1 LIREASRRCGDAF
14 PDGHACAGF
23 LRRAPYNPAIIE
35 REDGVT
41 KDLRGA
47 DIVARS
53 LERLGCRHVF
63 TLSGNHIMSIF
74 DAALE
79 TGLDLVHVRHEAAAV
94 HMADAW
100 GRLTGEP
107 GIAMVT
113 GGPGHANAV
122 GALYTALGAES
133 PMVLLSGHAAT
144 WELGRGGFQE
154 IRQAD
159 MAAPVSKASF
169 TATAAATLG
178 RDIGEAVRI
187 ATSGR
192 PGPVHLSLPSDL
204 LEERVASNA
213 IVWPNGRGAAMP
225 SLSDAVA
232 DATLAAIARAAQ
244 PIILAGPQLSNASG
258 RALLARLE
266 AATRAPAVILES
278 PRGIADATLGAFS
291 DLTRRADLVVL
302 LGKALDFTTCWASG
316 PAYDPQVR
324 VIAID
329 PEAALVD
336 RAARE
341 MDGRLALGCIADVRS
356 AAETLIRRATHAR
369 PRDGGWF
376 AEARAALD
384 NRPAAWAALRAQTPG
399 RLHAAEVFRVLRPYV
414 ERDGDTILICD
425 GGEFAQW
432 AQSMLPVRRRMINGV
447 AGSIGGSLSFAI
459 AARLQEPRA
468 PIFAVLGDGTIG
480 FHLAEFETA
489 VRRNLPFVAILGND
503 ACGNAES
510 QIQLREYGKDRQHG
524 CALTPARYDLAVA
537 ALGGHGE
544 LVEHAGDLPAAIER
558 AQASGKPACVNVM
571 IESIAAPVIRLG

>member
-1 LIREASRRCGDAF
+1 MTE
-14 PDGHACAGF
+14 
-23 LRRAPYNPAIIE
+23 N
-35 REDGVT
+35 
-41 KDLRGA
+41 LRGA
-47 DIVARS
+47 DIVAQS
-53 LERLGCRHVF
+53 LARLGATRVF

-74 DAALE
+74 DAAIE
-79 TGLDLVHVRHEAAAV
+79 AKLDLVHVRHEAAAV

-100 GRLTGEP
+100 GRLTGQA

-169 TATAAATLG
+169 TAASAATLG
-178 RDIGEAVRI
+178 RDVGEAIRI

-213 IVWPNGRGAAMP
+213 IVWPDARVSAAP
-225 SLSDAVA
+225 ALSAAVA
-232 DATLAAIARAAQ
+232 DATLAAIASAAR
-244 PIILAGPQLSNASG
+244 PIIFAPPQLSNVSG
-258 RALLARLE
+258 RALLGRLE
-266 AATRAPAVILES
+266 AATKAPAVILES

-291 DLTRRADLVVL
+291 DLVRRADLIVL
-302 LGKALDFTTCWASG
+302 LGKALDFTTKWASG
-316 PAYDPQVR
+316 PGFDPAVR
-324 VIAID
+324 LIAID

-336 RAARE
+336 RAVKE
-341 MDGRLALGCIADVRS
+341 MDGRLVLGSIADVRA
-356 AAETLIRRATHAR
+356 AAETLIARAAAMR
-369 PRDGGWF
+369 PRHGGRLT
-376 AEARAALD
+376 EARAALD
-384 NRPAAWAALRAQTPG
+384 NRPAAWASIASQTPG
-399 RLHAAEVFRVLRPYV
+399 RLHPAQVFRALRPYV
-414 ERDGDTILICD
+414 ERDSDTVLVCD

-432 AQSMLPVRRRMINGV
+432 GQSMLPVRRRMINSV

-459 AARLQEPRA
+459 SARLAEPKA
-468 PIFAVLGDGTIG
+468 PVFAVLGDGTIG

-489 VRRNLPFVAILGND
+489 ARRKLPFVAVLGND
-503 ACGNAES
+503 ALWNAES
-510 QIQLREYGKDRQHG
+510 QIQLREYGKERMHG
-524 CALTPARYDLAVA
+524 CDLTPARYDLAVA

-544 LVEHAGDLPAAIER
+544 FVERAEDLGGAIER
-558 AQASGKPACVNVM
+558 AMASGKPSCINVM
-571 IESIAAPVIRLG
+571 VESVAAPVIRAL